1 MYEVPG
7 EIPMTTQEGPG
18 VWHEAIEFLRT
29 QPSKPALV
37 WNDKLAKAADWLAED
52 LSASNS
58 IGRHARRYM
67 GMMSLP
73 INLAGSDGTPDHVQI
88 DFYGQWE
95 STVAENVSGVFLP
108 HFV

>member
-29 QPSKPALV
+29 QPPKPALV
-37 WNDKLAKAADWLAED
+37 WNDKLAKAADWLAKD
-52 LSASNS
+52 LSYTNS
-58 IGRHARRYM
+58 IGHT
-67 GMMSLP
+67 
-73 INLAGSDGTPDHVQI
+73 GSDGSTMCSRI
-88 DFYGQWE
+88 EYYGQWE